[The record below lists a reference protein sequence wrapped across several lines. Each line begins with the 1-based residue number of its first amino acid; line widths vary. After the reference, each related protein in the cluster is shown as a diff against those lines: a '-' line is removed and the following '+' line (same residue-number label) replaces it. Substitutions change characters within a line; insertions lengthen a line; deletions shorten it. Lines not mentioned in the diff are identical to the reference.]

1 MITAV
6 MPPQPDA
13 LPRQALQERVASTIL
28 EAAAHVLAA
37 RGEQASMSDVAA
49 AAGVARATVYRYFPN
64 RQALLDELA
73 DSAVRGAGDRL
84 ASARIDEIPVLD
96 GIGRAIRALVEVGDG
111 FIVLAREHPH
121 ADRER
126 FERHVGGP
134 IRALV
139 ERGQSSGDI
148 REDIPS
154 TWLTDS
160 LIGIVVNV
168 LSSPLQ
174 RGRED
179 TVAAMTSVYI
189 DGARDRASA
198 VA

>member
-13 LPRQALQERVASTIL
+13 LPRQALQERVAATIL

-84 ASARIDEIPVLD
+84 ASARIDEVPVLD
-96 GIGRAIRALVEVGDG
+96 GISRAIRALVEVGDG

-160 LIGIVVNV
+160 LIGIVVTV

>member
-13 LPRQALQERVASTIL
+13 LPRQALQERVATTIL

-160 LIGIVVNV
+160 LIGIVVTV

>member
-1 MITAV
+1 
-6 MPPQPDA
+6 
-13 LPRQALQERVASTIL
+13 
-28 EAAAHVLAA
+28 
-37 RGEQASMSDVAA
+37 MSDVAA

-96 GIGRAIRALVEVGDG
+96 GISRAIRALVEVGDG

>member
-96 GIGRAIRALVEVGDG
+96 GISRAIRALVEVGDG

>member
-37 RGEQASMSDVAA
+37 RGARASMSDVAA

-64 RQALLDELA
+64 RQSLLDELA
-73 DSAVRGAGDRL
+73 NAAVRGAGDRL
-84 ASARIDEIPVLD
+84 ASARINEIPVLD
-96 GIGRAIRALVEVGDG
+96 GISRAIRALVEVGDG
-111 FIVLAREHPH
+111 FIVLARERPH